1 MKQLID
7 EFNKVYPQYAARE
20 VVDSTFDES
29 ENAGKDKT
37 LRNLTIYKTNAFVI
51 PNIIASDANSF
62 YNKAKSPNILE
73 KVCDGIF
80 LKKEADRKFI
90 YICELK
96 SSFIADNIVK
106 AKDQVVGSYLKLH
119 SLLSL
124 LQSYKQSEWTVRG
137 IIALFTPPAEKVQDF
152 LRKKSTGDKVSSFC
166 YDFQRDKK
174 YVMPEDKCK
183 KYFSPLNVPEITLYH
198 VSVPGM
204 PDSYTIDFS
213 KIII

>member
-1 MKQLID
+1 MDGRYEEVYYDYMVPALK
-7 EFNKVYPQYAARE
+7 EFFLAYPNWNF
-20 VVDSTFDES
+20 VL
-29 ENAGKDKT
+29 ENFPPDVMI
-37 LRNLTIYKTNAFVI
+37 LENMYPI
-51 PNIIASDANSF
+51 
-62 YNKAKSPNILE
+62 YNKLKNSKE
-73 KVCDGIF
+73 WKVVYEGKKFGVF
-80 LKKEADRKFI
+80 LPASEADRKFI
-90 YICELK
+90 YICEIK

-137 IIALFTPPAEKVQDF
+137 IIASFTPPAEKVQDF